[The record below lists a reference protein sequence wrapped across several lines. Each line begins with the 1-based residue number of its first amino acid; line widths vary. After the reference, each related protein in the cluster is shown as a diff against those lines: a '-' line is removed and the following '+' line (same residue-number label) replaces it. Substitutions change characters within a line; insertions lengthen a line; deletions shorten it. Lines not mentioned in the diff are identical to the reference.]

1 MIVSCQNCNK
11 KFNID
16 KKLIPE
22 KGRLLQCS
30 KCNHKWH
37 YIIQNKENETLE
49 NANLSNKIK
58 NISNDNKKKISI
70 NPSSLQKKVNNQK
83 INGNIKK
90 IKSVDR
96 INKNI
101 SLENI
106 FRNLIIIFILFIAL
120 ILILDTF
127 KADISNYLPIIN
139 PLLDSL
145 YLSFFDLISFI
156 KDLFN

>member
-11 KFNID
+11 KFNIE

-37 YIIQNKENETLE
+37 YTIQNND
-49 NANLSNKIK
+49 NLSYKIQK
-58 NISNDNKKKISI
+58 ISNNNEKKVSI
-70 NPSSLQKKVNNQK
+70 NPSSLEKKFYNQK
-83 INGNIKK
+83 INKNIKK
-90 IKSVDR
+90 IKSEDR

-101 SLENI
+101 SKNTFLENI
-106 FRNLIIIFILFIAL
+106 FRYLIIIFILFIAI

-127 KADISNYLPIIN
+127 KTGISDYLPIIN

-145 YLSFFDLISFI
+145 YFSFFDLISFI
-156 KDLFN
+156 KDLFD

>member
-11 KFNID
+11 KFNIE
-16 KKLIPE
+16 KNLIPE

-37 YIIQNKENETLE
+37 YIIQNND
-49 NANLSNKIK
+49 NLSYKIQK
-58 NISNDNKKKISI
+58 IPNNNEKKVSI
-70 NPSSLQKKVNNQK
+70 NPSSLEKKFYNQK
-83 INGNIKK
+83 INKNIKK
-90 IKSVDR
+90 IKSTDN

-101 SLENI
+101 SKNTFLENI
-106 FRNLIIIFILFIAL
+106 FRYLIIIFILFIAI

-127 KADISNYLPIIN
+127 KTDISNYLPIIN
-139 PLLDSL
+139 TLLDGL
-145 YLSFFDLISFI
+145 YFSFFDLISFI